1 MILGILQARALEEAH
16 SQEAEMPSGS
26 CVWCGRR
33 VDRPATLCSHC
44 MSVRAKPEGR
54 ALAAAA
60 KRRAEKRE
68 NDGGPQALKD
78 LFKF

>member
-1 MILGILQARALEEAH
+1 
-16 SQEAEMPSGS
+16 
-26 CVWCGRR
+26 
-33 VDRPATLCSHC
+33 